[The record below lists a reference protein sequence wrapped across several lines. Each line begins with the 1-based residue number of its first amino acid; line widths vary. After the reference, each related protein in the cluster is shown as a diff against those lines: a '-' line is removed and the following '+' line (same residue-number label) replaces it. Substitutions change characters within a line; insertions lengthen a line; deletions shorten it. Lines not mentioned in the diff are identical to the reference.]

1 MRKSIAIPIV
11 FVLMMWIIN
20 VIQFLS
26 NIDFGSLGIQPRH
39 IDSLIGI
46 ITAPL
51 IHGNWKHLISN
62 SLPLLILGSILFV
75 SYPKTARKVWIL
87 IYMLTGILVWLFAR
101 GNSYHIG
108 ASGIIYGLASFLF
121 FSGFFRMDIKAIAI
135 ASGVAIFYGGM
146 VWGILP
152 LEKGVSWESHLL
164 GGIVGLGLSFL
175 FRNQYRDTL
184 IVEDESVQEKQKNF
198 DAFLEQRSERRVN
211 E

>member
-1 MRKSIAIPIV
+1 
-11 FVLMMWIIN
+11 
-20 VIQFLS
+20 
-26 NIDFGSLGIQPRH
+26 
-39 IDSLIGI
+39 
-46 ITAPL
+46 
-51 IHGNWKHLISN
+51 
-62 SLPLLILGSILFV
+62 
-75 SYPKTARKVWIL
+75 
-87 IYMLTGILVWLFAR
+87 
-101 GNSYHIG
+101 
-108 ASGIIYGLASFLF
+108 
-121 FSGFFRMDIKAIAI
+121 MDIKAIAI